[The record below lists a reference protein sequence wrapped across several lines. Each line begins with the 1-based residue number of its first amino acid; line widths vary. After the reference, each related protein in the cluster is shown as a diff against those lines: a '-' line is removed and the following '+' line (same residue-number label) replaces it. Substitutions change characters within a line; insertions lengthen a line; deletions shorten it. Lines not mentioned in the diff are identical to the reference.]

1 MRTKMI
7 ASILKTA
14 GIATAALAL
23 VTVLTASPAAARGHR
38 EGNEHGDRRG
48 DCVPEIDPGAAGS
61 ALSLV
66 LGGVAMLADRRR
78 KG

>member
-1 MRTKMI
+1 MRTKLI
-7 ASILKTA
+7 APILKVA
-14 GIATAALAL
+14 AVATAALVLA
-23 VTVLTASPAAARGHR
+23 TVTASPAAAGGGH
-38 EGNEHGDRRG
+38 EGNNHGTRDG
-48 DCVPEIDPGAAGS
+48 NCVPEIDPGTAGS